1 METAA
6 RDWLEKTP
14 AATEISWPREVVRM
28 ELDCSDKKIYRLIF
42 DRQEITSGVT
52 HRAHRSL
59 WAHFKVNPGYHRNR
73 TVVCGLPNPGKPDQ
87 NWFDLF
93 NHVWG
98 KEKAFSGRQP
108 KRRQRNNK
116 TLSL

>member
-1 METAA
+1 MQ
-6 RDWLEKTP
+6 
-14 AATEISWPREVVRM
+14 
-28 ELDCSDKKIYRLIF
+28 LDCSDKKIYRLIF

-59 WAHFKVNPGYHRNR
+59 WAHFKVNPKVITETELWYAVYQIPENR
-73 TVVCGLPNPGKPDQ
+73 IKI
-87 NWFDLF
+87 WFDLF

-108 KRRQRNNK
+108 KRRQQK
-116 TLSL
+116 KK